1 MRYQPRPYQQLIIDK
16 IINTPRCAIFAGMGM
31 GKTSSTLF
39 AIDFLRMLG
48 EVNKVLVLAPLRVAQ
63 TTWPD
68 EVRKWRGDLSLRI
81 SAVVGSKAQRMAALR
96 RAADVYTI
104 NYESIGWLVETL
116 KGRWPFDMIV
126 ADESTKLKSFRLRGG
141 GVRARALASVAI
153 NGSARFVELTGT
165 PSPNGLLDLWGQL
178 YFLDCG
184 ERLGRTYTAYTHMYF
199 DQRRVGSSPFAV
211 QYVPYDWT
219 QERIQA
225 KIRDLCLSLQPEDYF
240 DLEEPIISNI
250 EVDLPPAARKVYDTL
265 MSQMLVELDSGEE
278 ITAAN
283 AAALTVKCLQAANG
297 ALYSEDGSGS
307 YTELHSAKLDALRSI
322 VSEANGAPVLVAYHF
337 RSDCERILR
346 EFPEARVLDR
356 DPRVITDWNAGK
368 IPLLLAHPASAGH
381 GLNLQD
387 GGHILV
393 MFAHWWN
400 LEQYQQIVERIGPV
414 RQLQSGHPRSVFIY
428 NIVARDTL
436 DLAVIERRTSK
447 AEVQAILLEC
457 LKSRGG

>member
-250 EVDLPPAARKVYDTL
+250 EVELPPAARKVYDTL

-414 RQLQSGHPRSVFIY
+414 RQLQSGHPRSVFI
-428 NIVARDTL
+428 
-436 DLAVIERRTSK
+436 
-447 AEVQAILLEC
+447 
-457 LKSRGG
+457 

>member
-250 EVDLPPAARKVYDTL
+250 EVELPPAARKVYDTL

-447 AEVQAILLEC
+447 AEVQAILLAR
-457 LKSRGG
+457 L

>member
-1 MRYQPRPYQQLIIDK
+1 
-16 IINTPRCAIFAGMGM
+16 
-31 GKTSSTLF
+31 
-39 AIDFLRMLG
+39 
-48 EVNKVLVLAPLRVAQ
+48 
-63 TTWPD
+63 
-68 EVRKWRGDLSLRI
+68 
-81 SAVVGSKAQRMAALR
+81 
-96 RAADVYTI
+96 
-104 NYESIGWLVETL
+104 
-116 KGRWPFDMIV
+116 
-126 ADESTKLKSFRLRGG
+126 
-141 GVRARALASVAI
+141 
-153 NGSARFVELTGT
+153 
-165 PSPNGLLDLWGQL
+165 
-178 YFLDCG
+178 
-184 ERLGRTYTAYTHMYF
+184 MYF

-250 EVDLPPAARKVYDTL
+250 EVELPPAARKVYDTL

-307 YTELHSAKLDALRSI
+307 YTELHSAKLEALRSI

>member
-250 EVDLPPAARKVYDTL
+250 EVELPPAARKVYDTL

-307 YTELHSAKLDALRSI
+307 YTELHSAKLEALRSI
-322 VSEANGAPVLVAYHF
+322 VSEANGASVLVGII
-337 RSDCERILR
+337 S
-346 EFPEARVLDR
+346 
-356 DPRVITDWNAGK
+356 
-368 IPLLLAHPASAGH
+368 
-381 GLNLQD
+381 GL
-387 GGHILV
+387 I
-393 MFAHWWN
+393 A
-400 LEQYQQIVERIGPV
+400 
-414 RQLQSGHPRSVFIY
+414 SVFCGSS
-428 NIVARDTL
+428 
-436 DLAVIERRTSK
+436 RRRVCST
-447 AEVQAILLEC
+447 VT
-457 LKSRGG
+457 RV